1 METNLKGLK
10 ANSFIRTRDD
20 ETSTNEQ
27 KEEYRRQLE
36 EQRRTALRALLEPS
50 AIERLQRVALVKPE
64 KAQLIEEHIL
74 KSAHMS
80 GFSPANR
87 ISEDE
92 LINIL
97 SRMSNSS
104 NSISKVT
111 IHRREFFDDDED
123 F

>member
-1 METNLKGLK
+1 M
-10 ANSFIRTRDD
+10 
-20 ETSTNEQ
+20 
-27 KEEYRRQLE
+27 
-36 EQRRTALRALLEPS
+36 
-50 AIERLQRVALVKPE
+50 QRVALVKPE

-97 SRMSNSS
+97 SRVSLNLKLLNTSLMDLS
-104 NSISKVT
+104 
-111 IHRREFFDDDED
+111 DCLDE
-123 F
+123 

>member
-50 AIERLQRVALVKPE
+50 AIERC
-64 KAQLIEEHIL
+64 
-74 KSAHMS
+74 
-80 GFSPANR
+80 
-87 ISEDE
+87 
-92 LINIL
+92 
-97 SRMSNSS
+97 
-104 NSISKVT
+104 
-111 IHRREFFDDDED
+111 
-123 F
+123 